1 MVLSRETQV
10 FRRDAQSQGKLF
22 TAEEREKLL
31 KPYLPSP
38 SSFRA
43 SSTSS
48 RAQPIRTFVR
58 TQIHTLVFIVIHT
71 IFSIYIRLRQAYHA
85 IISRTFAILY
95 YHHRTPELIR
105 KDVRGLRR
113 LPEHLSVVLEL
124 RVEEKGAAGLEILL
138 DELAELSAW
147 CASVGLPILSVYER
161 TGTNLPWKGGLSKD
175 TRLTLSSYRNPKKIH
190 TCNAPCNIFEAA
202 CIFRPATT
210 FPPNPSATFAI
221 FSKW

>member
-1 MVLSRETQV
+1 MVLSRETNI
-10 FRRDAQSQGKLF
+10 FRRDAQSKGQLL
-22 TAEEREKLL
+22 TPEEREKLL

-38 SSFRA
+38 SAFKP

-48 RAQPIRTFVR
+48 STQPIRTFLR
-58 TQIHTLVFIVIHT
+58 IQIHALVFIIIHT

-85 IISRTFAILY
+85 VISRAFAILY

-124 RVEEKGAAGLEILL
+124 QVEEKGGAGLEILL

-147 CASVGLPILSVYER
+147 CASVGLPILSIYER
-161 TGTNLPWKGGLSKD
+161 TGMKSVS
-175 TRLTLSSYRNPKKIH
+175 R
-190 TCNAPCNIFEAA
+190 
-202 CIFRPATT
+202 
-210 FPPNPSATFAI
+210 
-221 FSKW
+221 